1 MTAKKAIISGI
12 TGQDGS
18 YLAEFLL
25 NKNYEVYGLQRRA
38 SIPNTERIDHLY
50 SNAERPNFFMVY
62 ADLTDADNLNRIIQK
77 VKPDEI
83 YNLGAQSHVGVSFD
97 VPEYT
102 MNVNAMG
109 ALHLLEAI
117 RNQNFPVRF
126 YQASSSEM
134 FGKVLATPQ
143 DETTPFNPQSPYGLS
158 KVCAFYLTRMY
169 RAGFGVFAS
178 NGILFNHESPRR
190 GLNFVTRKITL
201 GLARIKLGLKTTLRL
216 GNLNAVRDW
225 GFSKDYVEAIWAI
238 LQYHQADD
246 FVIATGE
253 THTVR
258 EFVEEVGRFHGL
270 DIVWE
275 GEGLNEKGIDRKT
288 KATIIEVDPIFF
300 RPNEVELLKGNASK
314 AKRLLNWQPK
324 TTFKELARLMANS
337 DLKYAEQE
345 ALLGKPIV
353 SQRRFAV

>member
-1 MTAKKAIISGI
+1 MSFKKAIISGI

-18 YLAEFLL
+18 YLAELL
-25 NKNYEVYGLQRRA
+25 LSKGYEVYGLQRRA
-38 SIPNTERIDHLY
+38 SLPNTERIDHLY
-50 SNAERPNFFMVY
+50 SNVEHPNFFMMY

-77 VKPDEI
+77 VQPNEI

-109 ALHLLEAI
+109 ALHFLEAI

-143 DETTPFNPQSPYGLS
+143 NETTPFNPQSPYGLS
-158 KVCAFYLTRMY
+158 KVCAFYLTKMY
-169 RAGFGVFAS
+169 RTGFGVFAS

-201 GLARIKLGLKTTLRL
+201 GLARLKLGLQPLLRL

-225 GFSKDYVEAIWAI
+225 GFSKDYVEAIWRI
-238 LQYHQADD
+238 VQYEKSDD
-246 FVIATGE
+246 FVVATGE

-258 EFVEEVGRFHGL
+258 EFVEAVGRFHGF
-270 DIVWE
+270 DIVWQ
-275 GEGLNEKGIDRKT
+275 GAGLDEKGINRKT
-288 KATIIEVDPIFF
+288 NQTIVEVDPIFF
-300 RPNEVELLKGNASK
+300 RPNEVDLLQGDAHK
-314 AKRLLNWQPK
+314 AKKLLGWQPK
-324 TTFKELARLMANS
+324 TTFSELASIMAES
-337 DLKYAEQE
+337 DLALAEQE
-345 ALLGKPIV
+345 FKLGKPVV